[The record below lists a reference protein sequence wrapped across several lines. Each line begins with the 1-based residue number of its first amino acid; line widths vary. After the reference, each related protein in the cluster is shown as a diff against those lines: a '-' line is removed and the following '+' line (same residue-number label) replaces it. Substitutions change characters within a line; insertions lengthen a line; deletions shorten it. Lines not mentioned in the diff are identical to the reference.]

1 MDFFAGSGTTAVAAE
16 KLGRRWVLC
25 DEGKLS
31 IAVCQRRLLAIG
43 EGKDLK
49 SIEQRPPKYG
59 KECRPFGVYRLASQD
74 EENWSCPAPP
84 GVGARIEER
93 AGELV
98 LAVTEFC
105 SCETQTGKRGKK
117 REGNFGDLAGILTG
131 AGREDGSFEIREF
144 YFADHLKPEGGKICI
159 PLAGMEKDGE
169 IQAVFLDIYGNET
182 KRQFPCPGI

>member
-1 MDFFAGSGTTAVAAE
+1 M
-16 KLGRRWVLC
+16 
-25 DEGKLS
+25 
-31 IAVCQRRLLAIG
+31 
-43 EGKDLK
+43 
-49 SIEQRPPKYG
+49 
-59 KECRPFGVYRLASQD
+59 YRLASQD

-98 LAVTEFC
+98 LVVTEFC

-117 REGNFGDLAGILTG
+117 REGNFGDLAGIFTG

-159 PLAGMEKDGE
+159 PLAGMEEDGE
-169 IQAVFLDIYGNET
+169 IQAVFLESLS
-182 KRQFPCPGI
+182 RQKKILLNSKEHLI